1 MALDPK
7 YKAVVFDMDGTFM
20 NTKVNY
26 TKLSNVV
33 FDEMRS
39 IGVPENVIDRSN
51 GSRSELNSGMEW
63 MKANGMTED
72 MNSIGKRISK
82 RATDVELENA
92 HLAQPFEGSLE
103 VLELLKK
110 KGYKTGIL
118 TRGGRRYAECVLNLF
133 DILNDFDVIVARDDY
148 PDNESKPSPIA
159 MQHVANA
166 IGIRPDEILY
176 LGDHVFDWM
185 TARDS
190 GAGFY
195 GVLSGNYD
203 VNNWKA
209 INDDVQLLD
218 SVKSLLYMI

>member
-51 GSRSELNSGMEW
+51 GSRSELSSGMEW
-63 MKANGMTED
+63 MKANGMTEEI
-72 MNSIGKRISK
+72 NSIGKRISK

-103 VLELLKK
+103 VLDLLKK

-166 IGIRPDEILY
+166 IGVRPDEILY

-203 VNNWKA
+203 INNWKA

-218 SVKSLLYMI
+218 SVKNLLYMI